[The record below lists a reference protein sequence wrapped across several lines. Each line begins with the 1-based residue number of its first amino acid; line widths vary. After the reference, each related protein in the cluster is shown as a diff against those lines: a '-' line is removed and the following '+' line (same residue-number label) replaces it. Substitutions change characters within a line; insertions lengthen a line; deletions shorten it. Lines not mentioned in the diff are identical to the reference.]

1 MFLSELL
8 PCPAERKGI
17 PSGRSSM
24 GIEWDICILYIIVSV
39 YYCIWIYITIYN
51 YTNMYY
57 MGVYAISPY
66 DGYITIWWV
75 YLSMY
80 YMDNGYMP
88 SMVYIYIYTIWM
100 YLNIGYTSKNNLN
113 LIEELDEHDVFST
126 IFGVIHFQTSN
137 IRPEWTLNQGAT
149 WRNRYGVNTAW

>member
-1 MFLSELL
+1 M
-8 PCPAERKGI
+8 
-17 PSGRSSM
+17 M
-24 GIEWDICILYIIVSV
+24 GVSV
-39 YYCIWIYITIYN
+39 NVLYGQW
-51 YTNMYY
+51 
-57 MGVYAISPY
+57 VYAI
-66 DGYITIWWV
+66 
-75 YLSMY
+75 
-80 YMDNGYMP
+80 NG
-88 SMVYIYIYTIWM
+88 VYIYIYTIWM